1 MKSKRS
7 QEGYFLLENRHGPA
21 HTLEQ
26 AAEFKKQTGQDLIG
40 AGNRGVFESATI
52 TCSHC
57 HRTVVLNP
65 QRDRE
70 RGYCPKCDHYI
81 CDACETVRVANA
93 GACVTMNQIIDEIQ
107 EAGAKG
113 LLGLFG
119 PPKAPG
125 SAPPSLVL

>member
-81 CDACETVRVANA
+81 CDSPGCHAGCVPLSLLFEVAQA
-93 GACVTMNQIIDEIQ
+93 DGQRAE
-107 EAGAKG
+107 EAGRMATA
-113 LLGLFG
+113 LN
-119 PPKAPG
+119 
-125 SAPPSLVL
+125 VLRATLQHA